1 MKIKNLTEEILLSL
15 YSYRLTD
22 LIIGT
27 GNSME
32 YLIPGEIN
40 SIEPGHSYYINKRCI
55 KSELAQYGWTPQEYF
70 DILILH
76 INDTDDRPKC
86 DNPECNIPL
95 NWGGRIYYGYSQNGY
110 SWFDRIQHY
119 CSPSCRSKVVST
131 NVNLYTNFGFKDFS
145 KLNIAQR
152 NNFIKL
158 GNEYDICQMY
168 LCEVGDL
175 FKFGISY
182 DLENRFGW
190 YSPDT
195 YIIYESTR
203 VNVAYLEYYIKELYG
218 TSKEYITDLNDFRLK
233 FIQSLIILKS

>member
-1 MKIKNLTEEILLSL
+1 MKIKDLTEEILLSL

-40 SIEPGHSYYINKRCI
+40 SIEPGHSHYINKRCI

-86 DNPECNIPL
+86 SNPECSIPL
-95 NWGGRIYYGYSQNGY
+95 NWGGRIYYGCSQNGY

-145 KLNIAQR
+145 KLNIAQKITSL
-152 NNFIKL
+152 NLVMNMISVKCIYVKL
-158 GNEYDICQMY
+158 VIYINSEYHMTWRI
-168 LCEVGDL
+168 DL
-175 FKFGISY
+175 DGIHLTRISY
-182 DLENRFGW
+182 TNQQ
-190 YSPDT
+190 
-195 YIIYESTR
+195 
-203 VNVAYLEYYIKELYG
+203 ELM
-218 TSKEYITDLNDFRLK
+218 
-233 FIQSLIILKS
+233 